1 VTNNVV
7 IKMRRI
13 IFCLLAGVM
22 LGACQ
27 STDKDNN
34 GDIQRVAMVSVLKE
48 NYLMSASRNVVGWKP
63 GGLHVEPGDK
73 FNVNDM
79 TLAIES
85 AIKEILLEKGYRFD
99 DTANNPHL
107 QVSYL
112 AALEEEVSDEEIV
125 RRFGIMPGFNR
136 QSPDASRFQKGTIVI
151 DIMDVEMGKSVWRGA
166 VQGFAALEKS
176 QDERKKRVKSIF
188 QELMLQFP
196 GKV

>member
-1 VTNNVV
+1 
-7 IKMRRI
+7 
-13 IFCLLAGVM
+13 M

-27 STDKDNN
+27 STDKENN

-63 GGLHVEPGDK
+63 GGLHVVPDDK

-99 DTANNPHL
+99 DTATNPHL

-112 AALEEEVSDEEIV
+112 AALEEEVSDEEII

-166 VQGFAALEKS
+166 VQGFAALERS
-176 QDERKKRVKSIF
+176 QDEREKRVKSIF
-188 QELMLQFP
+188 EELMLQFP
-196 GKV
+196 GKE